1 MLEELH
7 EQKKRL
13 NAWKDNFGKE
23 VIGKALHE
31 QQQHQQQQADS
42 SSAAASTRYAA
53 SWPVCVFRAWL
64 QRLGA

>member
-1 MLEELH
+1 VLEDLH
-7 EQKKRL
+7 EQKRKL

-31 QQQHQQQQADS
+31 QQQQADS

-53 SWPVCVFRAWL
+53 SWPPRVFSAWL
-64 QRLGA
+64 QAWGVAAGG

>member
-1 MLEELH
+1 VLEELH

-31 QQQHQQQQADS
+31 QQQQQADS
-42 SSAAASTRYAA
+42 SSAAASARYAA
-53 SWPVCVFRAWL
+53 SWPARVVPRLL